1 MSPDQTLLI
10 QAIVSGVLMGG
21 IYILVTIGLTMIY
34 GVMELV
40 NFAHGSFLM
49 LGMYS
54 AFWLSFFWNVSPY
67 LALLFV
73 PIPFFGIGW
82 LVERGIIQRALEG
95 GYTLAQT
102 ILTFGLWLIID
113 NGAVIFWH
121 HDPRTVFQ
129 GAPQT
134 FDFGG
139 VFVTHTMIVAFAI
152 AIGLSV
158 VFHIFMTR
166 SWMGLGLSA
175 TAQNRASAEIVG
187 MNVRN
192 MFALAW
198 GMGIA
203 LVSIG
208 GILLSTFFTISPY
221 VGLNFLVV
229 AFVVAVLGGL
239 GSYVGAIFGGITI
252 GFIEGFFGFIVA
264 PQVKQL
270 SYLIVFIAILAVK
283 PQGLF
288 GKKEE
293 RAG

>member
-1 MSPDQTLLI
+1 
-10 QAIVSGVLMGG
+10 MGG

-54 AFWLSFFWNVSPY
+54 AFWLSSLWGISPY
-67 LALLFV
+67 LSLLFV
-73 PIPFFGIGW
+73 PILFFGIGW
-82 LVERGIIQRALEG
+82 VVERSIIQRALEG

-113 NGAVIFWH
+113 NSAVIVWH

-139 VFVTHTMIVAFAI
+139 VFVTYTMILAFAI
-152 AIGLSV
+152 AIGLSLG
-158 VFHIFMTR
+158 FHIFMTR
-166 SWMGLGLSA
+166 TWTGLGLSA

-198 GMGIA
+198 GVGIA
-203 LVSIG
+203 LVSVG

-252 GFIEGFFGFIVA
+252 GFIEGFFGFVVA
-264 PQVKQL
+264 PQIKQL
-270 SYLIVFIAILAVK
+270 SYLIVFIAILAIK

-288 GKKEE
+288 GRKEE